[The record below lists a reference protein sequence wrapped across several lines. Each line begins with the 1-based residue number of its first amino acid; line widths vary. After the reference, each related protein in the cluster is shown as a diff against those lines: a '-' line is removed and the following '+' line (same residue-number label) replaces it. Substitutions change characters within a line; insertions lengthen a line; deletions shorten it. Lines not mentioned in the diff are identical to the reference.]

1 MKIIIRES
9 DLDGNP
15 VETEFDAAKTT
26 IARMEQVQA
35 HHMRVFGKHCD
46 VVAYI
51 HEEGYIK

>member
-35 HHMRVFGKHCD
+35 HHMRVFGKPCD